1 MLLFNC
7 CRILV
12 KKGHKKYSTENGG
25 HQKTTNFESMTSDDE
40 LELEG
45 DKKSFEKKLDY
56 ELMIEKT
63 MAS

>member
-1 MLLFNC
+1 
-7 CRILV
+7 
-12 KKGHKKYSTENGG
+12 
-25 HQKTTNFESMTSDDE
+25 MTSDDE

-63 MAS
+63 MASWSYYYYIIALPHA